1 MSESDLKTV
10 IIDYGMGNL
19 RSVQKAFEKLGEP
32 AVISG
37 KPGDIERADRVVLPG
52 VGAFRD
58 AADALKRQ
66 DLAAAVKDYL
76 LADRPFLGI
85 CLGMQLLM
93 EVSYEDGEHEGLGII
108 PGDVRRFELPLEFK
122 IPHMGWNQV
131 HLAADADPL
140 AARVVPCGGWF
151 YFVHSYHVIPDD
163 RSWVGATTDYGG
175 NFVSVVARGN
185 VMATQF
191 HPEKSQ
197 SAGLQL
203 LSQFLTMSQ
212 PV

>member
-37 KPGDIERADRVVLPG
+37 RPADIESADRVVLPG

-58 AADALKRQ
+58 AADALKKQ
-66 DLAAAVKDYL
+66 DLASAVKDYL

-108 PGDVRRFELPLEFK
+108 PGVVRRFELPLEFK

-131 HLAADADPL
+131 HLVPDADPL
-140 AARVVPCGGWF
+140 AARVVPGAGWF

-175 NFVSVVARGN
+175 EFVSVVARGN